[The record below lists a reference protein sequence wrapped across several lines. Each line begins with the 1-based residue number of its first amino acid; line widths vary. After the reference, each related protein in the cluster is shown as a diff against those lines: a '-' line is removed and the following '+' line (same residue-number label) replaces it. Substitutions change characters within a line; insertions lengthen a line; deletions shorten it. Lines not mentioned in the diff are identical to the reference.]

1 MQFALV
7 EGQRARAD
15 KNLVGTCLLC
25 REPVIAKCGR
35 CGSGIGRIEANVPVM
50 LGGNLKPN
58 GISAGRTDSQ
68 KIAER

>member
-25 REPVIAKCGR
+25 REPVIAKCGTMR
-35 CGSGIGRIEANVPVM
+35 VWHWAHRG
-50 LGGNLKPN
+50 K
-58 GISAGRTDSQ
+58 RTCDAWWEPKTEWHQ
-68 KIAER
+68 RWQD